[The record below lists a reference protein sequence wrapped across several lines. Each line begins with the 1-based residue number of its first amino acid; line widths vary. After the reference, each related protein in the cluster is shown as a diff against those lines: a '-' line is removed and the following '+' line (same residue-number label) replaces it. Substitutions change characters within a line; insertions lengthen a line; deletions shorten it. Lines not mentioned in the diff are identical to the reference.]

1 MSTEID
7 RLSIPGAVATLACR
21 RHFCLLVSLSLG
33 LAIILGIAA
42 QSAFGCG
49 EPNGDHCYGITQWNM
64 NKSLGEEVYGAQ
76 AEISVGYGSVPN
88 WSSEDGFLDDEMWV
102 DFPGERWEEGGLSVG
117 YPFGEKTLY
126 YFVAREYGSNK
137 YWEYEYPGSTAPW
150 YEWIGLYIDEPY
162 GANGDWCYTWAWDSK
177 PDFCWS
183 GFPASSTELQ
193 AGLEFATTTAS
204 GADNN
209 GQLVGWAY
217 WTNDTWHEL
226 WAGSY
231 NHAYRVT
238 PNKPICT
245 TVPSPGYTWGSI
257 AFAIPGC

>member
-1 MSTEID
+1 
-7 RLSIPGAVATLACR
+7 
-21 RHFCLLVSLSLG
+21 
-33 LAIILGIAA
+33 
-42 QSAFGCG
+42 
-49 EPNGDHCYGITQWNM
+49 
-64 NKSLGEEVYGAQ
+64 
-76 AEISVGYGSVPN
+76 VPN
-88 WSSEDGFLDDEMWV
+88 WSSEKGFIDDEMWV
-102 DFPGERWEEGGLSVG
+102 GFPGERWEEGGLSIG

-126 YFVAREYGSNK
+126 YFVAREYGGPNG

-183 GFPASSTELQ
+183 GFPTSSTDLE
-193 AGLEFATTTAS
+193 AGMEFATTTAS